1 MADKDS
7 HSIDRSVLGAVK
19 KVILTTIVLTHIRIF
34 TRLILILMRNR
45 YSYIFWFSLWVMGSW
60 LRRKIAQKCLQILL
74 LLYNL
79 HIFASDFTKNLL

>member
-19 KVILTTIVLTHIRIF
+19 KVILMTIVFTHIKIF

-45 YSYIFWFSLWVMGSW
+45 YSYIFWFSLWAMGS
-60 LRRKIAQKCLQILL
+60 
-74 LLYNL
+74 
-79 HIFASDFTKNLL
+79 

>member
-45 YSYIFWFSLWVMGSW
+45 YSYIFWFSLWHGLWAPDYAAKLHKNAYKSYSCCTICIF
-60 LRRKIAQKCLQILL
+60 LHQTLPKI
-74 LLYNL
+74 
-79 HIFASDFTKNLL
+79 